1 MEKTTKKTTGAKK
14 SASTKRTAVKSK
26 PEKVEKVQVVAEPV
40 KAEQPVAKKSVTL
53 NQEFNLIVGFLSLLT
68 IVAFCFEFS
77 AGNVS
82 ITGWELFLYG
92 AKWVSGAFQGL
103 MIVYVI
109 TLIMDCI
116 MAIYVNSENPIFDI
130 VEKVLYMFTLVINF
144 IVVASLLC
152 LISKI
157 GLGLIIFFILSIL
170 SVIIK
175 LARIYAAK

>member
-14 SASTKRTAVKSK
+14 SASTKRTTVKSK

-40 KAEQPVAKKSVTL
+40 KAEQPVAKKTVTL
-53 NQEFNLIVGFLSLLT
+53 NQEFNLVVGFLSLLT

-109 TLIMDCI
+109 TLLMDCI